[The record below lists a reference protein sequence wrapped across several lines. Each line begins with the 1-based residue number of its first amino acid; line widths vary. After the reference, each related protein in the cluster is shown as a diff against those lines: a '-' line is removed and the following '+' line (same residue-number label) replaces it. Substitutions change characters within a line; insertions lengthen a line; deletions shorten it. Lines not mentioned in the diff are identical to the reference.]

1 MKIGSG
7 SNSLPGCAPTPDN
20 VTPAAASGPPPLDAI
35 SPGSMPMPASPA
47 MTEDRGRGKPLLLA
61 VVLLCL
67 LVAGGALYLG
77 NGNVGAGFGAGFGAA
92 KKGVLTLAA
101 RYLPGQGAVTTNPAV
116 ALTPAQQ
123 RLVSEYSP
131 AKPINEA
138 KRVKAIA
145 GSRVD
150 GQDASEPVQTMTSAV
165 AVVAGRTVPAP
176 AMAATPGAPAAVTP
190 VVASPAAAAPADA
203 VKYSNWPA
211 IKITAVIGGQN
222 ARSFARV
229 NNRLVS
235 VGDTVD
241 SMNVLAI
248 SSQRVTLAWN
258 GQQRDFYVG
267 NSR

>member
-1 MKIGSG
+1 MKIGTG

-20 VTPAAASGPPPLDAI
+20 VTPAAASGPPPLDSVA
-35 SPGSMPMPASPA
+35 PGGMPMPASPA
-47 MTEDRGRGKPLLLA
+47 VTAERGNSKPFMLA
-61 VVLLCL
+61 VVLVVL
-67 LVAGGALYLG
+67 LVTGGAMYLG
-77 NGNVGAGFGAGFGAA
+77 HGNVGAGFGEA

-101 RYLPGQGAVTTNPAV
+101 RYLPGPGVVTTNAAV

-123 RLVSEYSP
+123 RLVSDYSP
-131 AKPINEA
+131 VKPINEA
-138 KRVKAIA
+138 KRVKAVA
-145 GSRVD
+145 GSRVE
-150 GQDASEPVQTMTSAV
+150 GQEAIEPGQAMTSAV
-165 AVVAGRTVPAP
+165 AVVAAAP

-190 VVASPAAAAPADA
+190 VVASPAAVAPSDA
-203 VKYSNWPA
+203 VKSSNWPA
-211 IKITAVIGGQN
+211 IKITAVIAGQN

-248 SSQRVTLAWN
+248 STQRVTLAWN

-267 NSR
+267 TGR